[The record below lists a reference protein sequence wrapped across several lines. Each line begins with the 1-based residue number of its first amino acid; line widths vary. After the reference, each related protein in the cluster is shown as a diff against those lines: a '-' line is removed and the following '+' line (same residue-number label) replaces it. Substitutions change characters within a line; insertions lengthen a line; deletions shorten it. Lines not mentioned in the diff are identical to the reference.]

1 MKSIIL
7 KRRDQQNHL
16 MDLNFNQQKGR
27 ISDHMYP
34 FYRVFDERGQQYCD
48 CSHEEYAIRTVE
60 LHAEYQNETFTYRRI
75 DAPKPLPPHIV
86 DVNAEYEA
94 ELPGQQGL
102 PSANKLNPQQA
113 QERLHQDIRKELE
126 KSKLHQIEQ

>member
-1 MKSIIL
+1 
-7 KRRDQQNHL
+7 

-60 LHAEYQNETFTYRRI
+60 LHAKYQNETFTYRRI

-113 QERLHQDIRKELE
+113 QERLHRDIRKELE
-126 KSKLHQIEQ
+126 KSKLYQIEQ

>member
-1 MKSIIL
+1 
-7 KRRDQQNHL
+7 
-16 MDLNFNQQKGR
+16 MDLNFNQQRGR

-34 FYRVFDERGQQYCD
+34 FYRVFDDKGQQYCD
-48 CSHEEYAIRTVE
+48 CSHEEYAIQTVW
-60 LHAEYQNETFTYRRI
+60 LHEQYQNETFTYRRI

-113 QERLHQDIRKELE
+113 QERLHQDLKKQLK
-126 KSKLHQIEQ
+126 KSKLYQIEQ

>member
-1 MKSIIL
+1 
-7 KRRDQQNHL
+7 
-16 MDLNFNQQKGR
+16 MDLSFNRR

-34 FYRVFDERGQQYCD
+34 FYRVFDEKGQQYCD

-75 DAPKPLPPHIV
+75 DAPKPLPPHII

-102 PSANKLNPQQA
+102 PNANKLNPQQA
-113 QERLHQDIRKELE
+113 QERLHRDIRKELE
-126 KSKLHQIEQ
+126 KSKLYQIEQ